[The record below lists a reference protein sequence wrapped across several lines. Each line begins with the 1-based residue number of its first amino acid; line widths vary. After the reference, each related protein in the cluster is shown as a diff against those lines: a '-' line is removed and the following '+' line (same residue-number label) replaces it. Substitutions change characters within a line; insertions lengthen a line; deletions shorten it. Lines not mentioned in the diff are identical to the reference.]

1 MIIAIKCNYI
11 WPSRHYSH
19 FDTGTSAS
27 EKECLP
33 LFSFALSWQPFQLEV
48 QTTDMKSLNLIPCIG
63 IHIRISYNTR
73 NTCIFVRWKNH
84 KCYFHFS
91 IQKISFILQ
100 YKCLSMSLKK
110 SWGQQQNAIGV
121 TFHSPIVI
129 ILTFDTLGLVYSV
142 FVRMNLGALGLPVS
156 GWLCIHSNV
165 YSRLS

>member
-11 WPSRHYSH
+11 YDHYYITPTLKLAQVQAKRNACPCLALHLLDNHSSLKYRQKTWNPWIW
-19 FDTGTSAS
+19 FLALASTYESATTHRIHVYLYA
-27 EKECLP
+27 EKIINVI
-33 LFSFALSWQPFQLEV
+33 FTFLSKRF
-48 QTTDMKSLNLIPCIG
+48 
-63 IHIRISYNTR
+63 
-73 NTCIFVRWKNH
+73 
-84 KCYFHFS
+84 
-91 IQKISFILQ
+91 LQ

-142 FVRMNLGALGLPVS
+142 FVRMNLGALRLPVS

-165 YSRLS
+165 YSHLS